1 MDKYYA
7 VRVGRENGVVV
18 RSWDECKKLVD
29 GYPGAQFKSFWD
41 EDLAIDFASA
51 TPTPKKTTRSPKKAR
66 YRQGESLNDRF
77 NRLCR
82 CVERKSYF
90 DDIKRVYYKNRC
102 IKRKGPTITGSDYVP
117 NNDTS
122 IPWGT

>member
-1 MDKYYA
+1 MGKYYA

-29 GYPGAQFKSFWD
+29 GYSGAQFKSFWD
-41 EDLAIDFASA
+41 EDSAIDFASD
-51 TPTPKKTTRSPKKAR
+51 TPTPKRTKKKA
-66 YRQGESLNDRF
+66 YRKGETLNDRF
-77 NRLCR
+77 NRLNP

-90 DDIKRVYYKNRC
+90 CPVKGVYFNNRC
-102 IKRKGPTITGSDYVP
+102 IRRKGPTITGSNYIP

-122 IPWGT
+122 IPWDT